1 MRLATIRHHG
11 TTVCA
16 RVDSDTAAT
25 PIFGFADLGALL
37 MKDDW
42 KDRAAEAS
50 GEKITFGKTDLAP
63 VVPSPQKV
71 ICVGLNYANHIKEMG
86 RELPQNP
93 TLFVKFPDALTGPYD
108 DVHVPSYATGALDW
122 EGELAVIIGKTAYQ
136 VSKDSAADFIAGY
149 AIMDDYTLRDFQY
162 RTLQWH

>member
-71 ICVGLNYANHIKEMG
+71 ICVGLNYAQPH
-86 RELPQNP
+86 
-93 TLFVKFPDALTGPYD
+93 
-108 DVHVPSYATGALDW
+108 
-122 EGELAVIIGKTAYQ
+122 
-136 VSKDSAADFIAGY
+136 
-149 AIMDDYTLRDFQY
+149 
-162 RTLQWH
+162 

>member
-42 KDRAAEAS
+42 KDRQPKLPARKS
-50 GEKITFGKTDLAP
+50 PLARP
-63 VVPSPQKV
+63 ISHPRS
-71 ICVGLNYANHIKEMG
+71 
-86 RELPQNP
+86 R
-93 TLFVKFPDALTGPYD
+93 AL
-108 DVHVPSYATGALDW
+108 
-122 EGELAVIIGKTAYQ
+122 K
-136 VSKDSAADFIAGY
+136 
-149 AIMDDYTLRDFQY
+149 R
-162 RTLQWH
+162 